1 MVERDEHMAIVIWL
15 SVQTVEPVTLR
26 SFLLSLFTFLFF
38 SDREKE
44 FEETE
49 VLTEYTVKS
58 EITCIQGV
66 LSVLNYST
74 VKPSIS
80 NVYPKIYTQVFES
93 FCIINLF
100 GTWAPYEHTRKNKFL
115 RLVIVTRI
123 IMYFLA

>member
-1 MVERDEHMAIVIWL
+1 MAERDEHMATVIWL

-26 SFLLSLFTFLFF
+26 SLLLSLFIFPLF

-44 FEETE
+44 FEETD

-74 VKPSIS
+74 VIPSIS
-80 NVYPKIYTQVFES
+80 NVYPKIYSQVFES
-93 FCIINLF
+93 FCIINLC
-100 GTWAPYEHTRKNKFL
+100 GTWAPYEHAKKYKFL